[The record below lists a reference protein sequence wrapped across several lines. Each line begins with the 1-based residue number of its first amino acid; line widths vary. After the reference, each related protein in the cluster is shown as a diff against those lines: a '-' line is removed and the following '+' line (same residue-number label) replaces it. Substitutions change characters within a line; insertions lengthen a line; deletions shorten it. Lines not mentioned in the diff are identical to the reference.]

1 MRLASHTFVARY
13 DLKVS
18 VASDDSNLHDGVIV
32 VSIGTRY
39 SSYCANISRTYV
51 INPTKK
57 QVSRSTG
64 RERVGG
70 GGGLGV

>member
-1 MRLASHTFVARY
+1 M
-13 DLKVS
+13 S

-57 QVSRSTG
+57 QVSSSAARQ
-64 RERVGG
+64 RVGS
-70 GGGLGV
+70 GGGLSA